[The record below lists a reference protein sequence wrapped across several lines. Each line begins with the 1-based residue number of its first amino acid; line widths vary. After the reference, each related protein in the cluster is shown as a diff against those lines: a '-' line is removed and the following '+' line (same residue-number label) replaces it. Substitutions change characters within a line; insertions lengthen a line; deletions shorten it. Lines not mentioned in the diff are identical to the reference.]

1 MGHAADG
8 KYHRRSKMKK
18 WILAAAMV
26 SALGATSLQAKEY
39 TEIRFGIEGAYPPFS
54 WTEPSGEL
62 KGFDVDM
69 ANALCEELQT
79 KCKIVAQDWDGIIP
93 SLLAR
98 KYDAI
103 IAAMSIT
110 EERKKKIDFTG
121 KYALIPNKYVAK
133 KGTEIDFSTEGLKGV
148 KIGVQRATTHDKYLT
163 DNFGDSVT
171 IVRYGSFDDA
181 YLDLKAGR
189 IATVLGDASALEEGL
204 INKEGGEG
212 YEFIGPSLTDP
223 KWFGD
228 GFGIA
233 LRKQDKELTKK
244 LDAAIISLREK
255 GIYQEIAAKYFA
267 YDVYGQ

>member
-1 MGHAADG
+1 
-8 KYHRRSKMKK
+8 MKK
-18 WILAAAMV
+18 WILAVAMV
-26 SALGATSLQAKEY
+26 SAFSAVSVQAKVWKEV
-39 TEIRFGIEGAYPPFS
+39 RFGIEGAYPPFS
-54 WTEPSGEL
+54 WTEPSDEL

-69 ANALCEELQT
+69 ANALCKELQV

-121 KYALIPNKYVAK
+121 KYALIPNKFVAK
-133 KGTEIDFSTEGLKGV
+133 KGTQIDFTKEGLNGV
-148 KIGVQRATTHDKYLT
+148 KVGVQRATTHDKYLT
-163 DNFGDSVT
+163 DNYGDSVR

-189 IATVLGDASALEEGL
+189 IATILGDAAALEEGL
-204 INKEGGEG
+204 IKKAGGDG

-223 KWFGD
+223 KWFGE

-233 LRKQDKELTKK
+233 LRKQDKELTAK
-244 LDAAIISLREK
+244 LDNAINSLRAK
-255 GIYQEIAAKYFA
+255 GIYQKIAAKYFA

>member
-1 MGHAADG
+1 
-8 KYHRRSKMKK
+8 MKK
-18 WILAAAMV
+18 WLLVAALAATA
-26 SALGATSLQAKEY
+26 ATGVAQAKEWK
-39 TEIRFGIEGAYPPFS
+39 TVRFGIEGAYPPFS
-54 WTEPSGEL
+54 WTEADGSL

-69 ANALCEELQT
+69 ANALCTEMQV

-121 KYALIPNKYVAK
+121 KYALIPNKFIAK
-133 KGTEIDFSTEGLKGV
+133 KGAGLNFDDLSGQ
-148 KIGVQRATTHDKYLT
+148 KIAVQRATTHDKYLT
-163 DNFGDSVT
+163 DNYGDTVD
-171 IVRYGSFDDA
+171 IVRYGSFDEA
-181 YLDLKAGR
+181 YLDLANGR
-189 IATVLGDASALEEGL
+189 VAAVLGDASALEEGVL
-204 INKEGGEG
+204 NKAGGEA
-212 YEFIGPSLTDP
+212 YEFVGPSLTDP
-223 KWFGD
+223 KWFGE

-233 LRKQDKELTKK
+233 VRKQDKDLTKK

-255 GIYQEIAAKYFA
+255 GIYQDIAAKYFN

>member
-1 MGHAADG
+1 
-8 KYHRRSKMKK
+8 MKK
-18 WILAAAMV
+18 WVLATALVASTLAGAA
-26 SALGATSLQAKEY
+26 QAKDWKVV
-39 TEIRFGIEGAYPPFS
+39 RFGIEGAYPPFS

-69 ANALCEELQT
+69 ANALCKEMQA

-110 EERKKKIDFTG
+110 EERKKKVDFTG
-121 KYALIPNKYVAK
+121 KYALIPNKFVAK
-133 KGTEIDFSTEGLKGV
+133 KGTDLNFTKEGLKGV
-148 KIGVQRATTHDKYLT
+148 KVGVQRATTHDKYLT
-163 DNFGDSVT
+163 DNYGSSVD
-171 IVRYGSFDDA
+171 IVRYGSFDEA
-181 YLDLKAGR
+181 YLDLRAGR

-204 INKEGGEG
+204 LNKPGGKA
-212 YEFIGPSLTDP
+212 YEFIGPSLTNP

-233 LRKQDKELTKK
+233 VRKQDKDLTKQ
-244 LDAAIISLREK
+244 LNEAIQSLREK
-255 GIYQEIAAKYFA
+255 GVYQKIASKYFA

>member
-1 MGHAADG
+1 
-8 KYHRRSKMKK
+8 MKK
-18 WILAAAMV
+18 WILAAAVV
-26 SALGATSLQAKEY
+26 SALGVTSAQAKEWK
-39 TEIRFGIEGAYPPFS
+39 EIRFGIEGAYPPFS

-69 ANALCEELQT
+69 ANALCQELEA

-110 EERKKKIDFTG
+110 DERKKKVDFTH

-133 KGTEIDFSTEGLKGV
+133 KGTQLDFSKDGLKGV

-163 DNFGDSVT
+163 DNYGDSVE

-189 IATVLGDASALEEGL
+189 IAAVLGDASALEEGL
-204 INKEGGEG
+204 LNKDGGDG

-233 LRKQDKELTKK
+233 TRKQDKDLTEK
-244 LDAAIISLREK
+244 LDKAILSLREK
-255 GIYQEIAAKYFA
+255 GVYKQIQDKYFS
-267 YDVYGQ
+267 YDVYGE

>member
-1 MGHAADG
+1 
-8 KYHRRSKMKK
+8 MKK
-18 WILAAAMV
+18 WILAAAVV
-26 SALGATSLQAKEY
+26 SALGVTSVQAKEWKVV
-39 TEIRFGIEGAYPPFS
+39 RFGIEGAYPPFS
-54 WTEPSGEL
+54 WTEPNGEL

-69 ANALCEELQT
+69 ANALCKELQA

-110 EERKKKIDFTG
+110 EERKKKVDFTG
-121 KYALIPNKYVAK
+121 KYALIPNKFVAR
-133 KGTEIDFSTEGLKGV
+133 KGTEIEFTKEGLKGV
-148 KIGVQRATTHDKYLT
+148 KVGVQRATTHDKYLT
-163 DNFGDSVT
+163 DNYGDSVS

-189 IATVLGDASALEEGL
+189 IATILGDASALEEGL
-204 INKEGGEG
+204 LNKDGGDG
-212 YEFIGPSLTDP
+212 FEFIGPSLTDP
-223 KWFGD
+223 KWFGE

-233 LRKQDKELTKK
+233 VRKQDKDLTKQ
-244 LDAAIISLREK
+244 LDAAIKSLREK
-255 GIYQEIAAKYFA
+255 GEYQKIAAKYFA

>member
-1 MGHAADG
+1 
-8 KYHRRSKMKK
+8 MKK
-18 WILAAAMV
+18 ILLATAIITATLAGAA
-26 SALGATSLQAKEY
+26 QAKEWKQ
-39 TEIRFGIEGAYPPFS
+39 IRFGIEGAYPPFS
-54 WTEPSGEL
+54 QTEPNGEL
-62 KGFDVDM
+62 TGFDVDM
-69 ANALCEELQT
+69 ANALCTELEV

-133 KGTEIDFSTEGLKGV
+133 KGTDLTFTKEGLKGV
-148 KIGVQRATTHDKYLT
+148 KIGVQRATTHDRYIE
-163 DNFGDSVT
+163 DNFGESVT
-171 IVRYGSFDDA
+171 IVRYGSFDEA

-189 IATVLGDASALEEGL
+189 IATILGDASALEDGL
-204 INKEGGEG
+204 LKKAGGED

-233 LRKQDKELTKK
+233 LRKQDKDLTSKI
-244 LDAAIISLREK
+244 DAAIISLREK
-255 GIYQEIAAKYFA
+255 GIYQKIAAKYFN
-267 YDVYGQ
+267 YDVYGK